1 MKKASS
7 EAILEQGLQK
17 LKLPADASARERLLR
32 FGELVLDGNR
42 STNLTG
48 AKDLAELVT
57 RHLLDSLAPLGKV
70 RLDDPVVD
78 LGSGAG
84 FPGLPAAILFPKHRF
99 ILLEPRRKRA
109 EFLRST
115 VERLGLSNVVVD
127 QSSAGTA
134 AQGALKNGA
143 GTIMM
148 RAVAK
153 PVESLRIA
161 LPMVRRGGKLLLYE
175 GRATRVTPEAAEAAR
190 RFQATIQIRPVEV
203 PFLEAERHIWI
214 VRKKHVSP
222 VERQHFRPRRRRST

>member
-1 MKKASS
+1 MKTASP
-7 EAILEQGLQK
+7 EALLEQGLRR
-17 LKLPADASARERLLR
+17 LNLPGDASARERLIR
-32 FGELVLDGNR
+32 FGELVLDANR

-70 RLDDPVVD
+70 RLEDPVVD

-84 FPGLPAAILFPKHRF
+84 FPGLPAAILFPTHRF

-109 EFLRST
+109 EFLRSAI
-115 VERLGLSNVVVD
+115 ERLGLSNVLVD
-127 QSSAGTA
+127 QSSAGAA

-148 RAVAK
+148 RAVAN
-153 PVESLRIA
+153 PAESLRIA
-161 LPMVRRGGKLLLYE
+161 LPMVRRGGILLLYE
-175 GRATRVTPEAAEAAR
+175 GRAARVTPEAAEVAR
-190 RFQATIQIRPVEV
+190 GLQATIQIRPVEV

-222 VERQHFRPRRRRST
+222 VKRQHFRPRRRRST